1 MGNVQAIF
9 QIGHSYQSQQLE
21 SKSKDPNKMD
31 LIASKVPHK
40 LENENKRIKESDT
53 YVCSQESTCV
63 EFSDEEIDLKEPIEN
78 KSITIK
84 PKEIN
89 AHIKET
95 QTCLRISNTPLKSR
109 SHNLQSSKSES
120 DTQGR
125 NKTLNNSSSDEQD
138 RDEKPTKCR
147 SQKDE
152 KRKSDNHNR
161 SSEDYKDLKD
171 LKESKHKFQEIGDRA
186 L

>member
-63 EFSDEEIDLKEPIEN
+63 EFSDEEIDLKE
-78 KSITIK
+78 
-84 PKEIN
+84 
-89 AHIKET
+89 
-95 QTCLRISNTPLKSR
+95 L
-109 SHNLQSSKSES
+109 
-120 DTQGR
+120 
-125 NKTLNNSSSDEQD
+125 
-138 RDEKPTKCR
+138 
-147 SQKDE
+147 
-152 KRKSDNHNR
+152 
-161 SSEDYKDLKD
+161 Y
-171 LKESKHKFQEIGDRA
+171 
-186 L
+186 